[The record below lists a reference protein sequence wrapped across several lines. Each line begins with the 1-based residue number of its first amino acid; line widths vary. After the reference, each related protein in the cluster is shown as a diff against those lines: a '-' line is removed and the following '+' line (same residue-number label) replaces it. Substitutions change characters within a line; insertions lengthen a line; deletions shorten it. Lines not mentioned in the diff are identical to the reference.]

1 MPAVNVVSNFV
12 VVFFF
17 LFYSV
22 SYSVHVS
29 EDYPGTVQHSCP

>member
-1 MPAVNVVSNFV
+1 MPAVNVVVSNFV
-12 VVFFF
+12 VVFF